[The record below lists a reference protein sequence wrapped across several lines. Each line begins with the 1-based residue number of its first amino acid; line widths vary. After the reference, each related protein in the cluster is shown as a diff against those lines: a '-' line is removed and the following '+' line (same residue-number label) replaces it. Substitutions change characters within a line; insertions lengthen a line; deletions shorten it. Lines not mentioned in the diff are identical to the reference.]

1 MGIPEKLAIEN
12 GQSRNGQ
19 HRVHKTKKKHHTI
32 YDGHLYTQTN
42 TNNVNKTKKTGLKTN
57 RTSFYTEIVTDIQTR
72 N

>member
-19 HRVHKTKKKHHTI
+19 HRVHKTKKKHNTI

-42 TNNVNKTKKTGLKTN
+42 TNNVNTN
-57 RTSFYTEIVTDIQTR
+57 RTSFYMEIVTDIQTR